1 MRGDE
6 SRGISR
12 QLSRKDRHA
21 RIGEGHI
28 GLEALVRVVSHPV
41 LQDLPFVLET
51 PNELPGYASEIKLLR
66 ERRVELT

>member
-41 LQDLPFVLET
+41 LRDLPFVLET
-51 PNELPGYASEIKLLR
+51 PNELPGYAAEIKLLR

>member
-41 LQDLPFVLET
+41 LRDLPFVLET

>member
-6 SRGISR
+6 SRGISG

-28 GLEALVRVVSHPV
+28 GLEALVRVVSHSV
-41 LQDLPFVLET
+41 LRDLPFVLET
-51 PNELPGYASEIKLLR
+51 PNELPGYAAEIKLLR